1 MNCKFHH
8 KSTAREYRTQKLTE
22 KSRLNH
28 EGHEDYYK
36 NIRPFVSF
44 LSFVV
49 RSEIRCILL
58 CILSMEVSKDE
69 KPTYY

>member
-36 NIRPFVSF
+36 NIRTLRV
-44 LSFVV
+44 
-49 RSEIRCILL
+49 LL
-58 CILSMEVSKDE
+58 ELRGKV
-69 KPTYY
+69 